1 LSSNNYSIRPA
12 TEAEERHH
20 RTTNM
25 KISFGPLRLAYLAI
39 VAVVTIGSAAVVSS
53 STPPSPTPV
62 SHLHVTLKGKKYTL
76 DAPLTTV
83 ADLQAQLEA
92 HSGIVPAKQGKIL
105 HEGKK
110 LSSSAG
116 GPSLSEAG
124 VSDGD
129 QLNCIPSKKKSS
141 SSSSS
146 SKKSSTS
153 TVAATTT
160 DAATPAAASEGG
172 GLDEM
177 LKKLMAGGLPGGM
190 GGSGGAQPDM
200 KEQMTM
206 LKELISSPIFSEYM
220 SSPEKLEEARQMIL
234 TNPML
239 KGMLAGMPGMG
250 QLLDSPDSWAQ
261 AMMAAGSMMQS
272 MDVDEMLQMAEQ
284 TQAAMGGMG
293 GMMGGGAGAAETA
306 GLFGDGNIPKAST
319 TTALDEL
326 SEDDE

>member
-1 LSSNNYSIRPA
+1 
-12 TEAEERHH
+12 
-20 RTTNM
+20 M
-25 KISFGPLRLAYLAI
+25 
-39 VAVVTIGSAAVVSS
+39 AVVTLGSAAVVAS
-53 STPPSPTPV
+53 STPPSTPV
-62 SHLHVTLKGKKYTL
+62 SNLHVTLKGKKYTL
-76 DAPLTTV
+76 DEPLTTV

-110 LSSSAG
+110 LSASSG

-124 VSDGD
+124 VCDGD

-146 SKKSSTS
+146 SKKASTS

-160 DAATPAAASEGG
+160 TAAAPAASAGG

-177 LKKLMAGGLPGGM
+177 LKKLMAGGMPPGM
-190 GGSGGAQPDM
+190 GGNGANGAQPDM

-206 LKELISSPIFSEYM
+206 LKELISSPIFTEYM

-250 QLLDSPDSWAQ
+250 QLLESPDSWAQ

-293 GMMGGGAGAAETA
+293 GLMGGGAGGAAAETA

>member
-1 LSSNNYSIRPA
+1 MTL
-12 TEAEERHH
+12 
-20 RTTNM
+20 
-25 KISFGPLRLAYLAI
+25 
-39 VAVVTIGSAAVVSS
+39 GSAAVVVSS
-53 STPPSPTPV
+53 STPPSTPV
-62 SHLHVTLKGKKYTL
+62 TNLHVTLKGKKYTL
-76 DAPLTTV
+76 DEPLTTV

-110 LSSSAG
+110 LSASSG

-124 VSDGD
+124 VCDGD

-146 SKKSSTS
+146 KKASTS

-160 DAATPAAASEGG
+160 AAAAPPAAGASAGG

-177 LKKLMAGGLPGGM
+177 LKKLMAGGMPPGM
-190 GGSGGAQPDM
+190 GGGANGGAQPDM

-220 SSPEKLEEARQMIL
+220 SSPEKLEEARQLIL

-293 GMMGGGAGAAETA
+293 GMMGGAGAAAAETA
-306 GLFGDGNIPKAST
+306 GLFGDGNIPQAST

>member
-1 LSSNNYSIRPA
+1 
-12 TEAEERHH
+12 
-20 RTTNM
+20 M
-25 KISFGPLRLAYLAI
+25 
-39 VAVVTIGSAAVVSS
+39 AVVTLGSAAVVSS
-53 STPPSPTPV
+53 SSTPPPSTPV
-62 SHLHVTLKGKKYTL
+62 SNLHVTLKGKKYTL

-110 LSSSAG
+110 LSSSSG

-124 VSDGD
+124 VCDGD

-141 SSSSS
+141 SSST
-146 SKKSSTS
+146 KKSSTS

-160 DAATPAAASEGG
+160 TAAAPAASAGG

-190 GGSGGAQPDM
+190 GGSANGAQPDM

-250 QLLDSPDSWAQ
+250 QLLESPDSWAQ

-293 GMMGGGAGAAETA
+293 GMMGGGAGGSAETA

>member
-1 LSSNNYSIRPA
+1 
-12 TEAEERHH
+12 
-20 RTTNM
+20 M
-25 KISFGPLRLAYLAI
+25 
-39 VAVVTIGSAAVVSS
+39 AVVTIGSAAVVASS
-53 STPPSPTPV
+53 SSTPV

-76 DAPLTTV
+76 DEPLTTV

-110 LSSSAG
+110 LSASAG

-124 VSDGD
+124 VCDGD

-146 SKKSSTS
+146 STKKSSTS

-160 DAATPAAASEGG
+160 TAAAAPSAAAGASAGG

-177 LKKLMAGGLPGGM
+177 LKKLMAGGMPPGM
-190 GGSGGAQPDM
+190 GGNGANGAQPDM

-250 QLLDSPDSWAQ
+250 QLLESPDSWAQ

-293 GMMGGGAGAAETA
+293 GLMGGGAGGAAAETA